1 MNRGW
6 KRKRWPMI
14 LSLLLVFQ
22 LLLTGGAA
30 LADEAEDSAA
40 SSAGPVTLLAG
51 NATWRYVD
59 RGKDLGGDWKNVA
72 YDDSDWSSGQ
82 APFGYPA
89 DTGTSGFGS
98 VKTAVSY
105 GPDSKKKY
113 PTTYFRTTVHA
124 AKVSDVQQIQGTFGV
139 DDGVVLYVN
148 GEEAYRFNMPEGD
161 IRYATLASE
170 SKSDPRIVTADLTAV
185 LKGKL
190 RDGANVLAAEV
201 HQGSAG
207 SSDLY
212 WDMKLVANPDDSGN
226 GGNPQSGKPT
236 AIALTYYDDPKTSMA
251 FAWYTSDKITGT
263 QLQVVEASKL
273 NGNSFPS
280 TGVQTYQGA
289 SQAISV
295 YLTLADKSNHKT
307 TKFSS
312 HKVIADGLKPGT
324 AYAYR
329 LGDGTAGN
337 WSDTGTF
344 TTEPAS
350 DNGFTFLY
358 TTDSQA
364 KTQSDYTIWKNTV
377 QQGIQKFPDAKFI
390 VNTGDLVDNGDV
402 EEQWMWLL
410 NEPKDILSRLPLMPI
425 LGNHETQNYNNYA
438 YHFHLPN
445 KSQTDATPEGS
456 VYAFDYGPA
465 HFMVFNTQYSGDS
478 DPVFKNQ
485 VEWLRNE
492 VAKTDKKWKIVLF
505 HKSIYSVASH
515 SGSTDVKFFREHL
528 APLFDELGIDAVL
541 SGHDHTYTRSY
552 QMYAGQPQE
561 VTKDGEGHVL
571 NPKGT
576 VYFVGNTAGPK
587 FYKPKDEDF
596 PYAAVSGQPKKQM
609 FTGVT
614 VKDETLS
621 FQAYTTTKGGSTELY
636 DAYSMKKTAVKPN
649 KVQNAKATLTADGQM
664 KLMWTAPSAGPAV
677 EGYRIYEQNDAVGP
691 NWTVKVRH
699 ADGTTT
705 YSYTVAKKDPSQTY
719 RFVIKAV
726 SGRLNSDPVVA
737 EYTTGK

>member
-1 MNRGW
+1 MNRGL
-6 KRKRWPMI
+6 KRKRWPI
-14 LSLLLVFQ
+14 VLSLLLVFQ
-22 LLLTGGAA
+22 LLLTG
-30 LADEAEDSAA
+30 
-40 SSAGPVTLLAG
+40 
-51 NATWRYVD
+51 
-59 RGKDLGGDWKNVA
+59 
-72 YDDSDWSSGQ
+72 
-82 APFGYPA
+82 
-89 DTGTSGFGS
+89 
-98 VKTAVSY
+98 
-105 GPDSKKKY
+105 
-113 PTTYFRTTVHA
+113 TTR
-124 AKVSDVQQIQGTFGV
+124 
-139 DDGVVLYVN
+139 
-148 GEEAYRFNMPEGD
+148 
-161 IRYATLASE
+161 ASE
-170 SKSDPRIVTADLTAV
+170 SKSDPRTVTADLTAT
-185 LKGKL
+185 LKSKL

-212 WDMKLVANPDDSGN
+212 RDMKLVANPDDSGSD
-226 GGNPQSGKPT
+226 GNPRSGKPT

-263 QLQVVEASKL
+263 QVQVVEASKL
-273 NGNSFPS
+273 NGNSFPP

-289 SQAISV
+289 SQVISV
-295 YLTLADKSNHKT
+295 YLTLADKSNDMST
-307 TKFSS
+307 SFSS
-312 HKVIADGLKPGT
+312 HKAIADGLKPGT

-337 WSDTGTF
+337 WSDIGTF

-364 KTQSDYTIWKNTV
+364 KTQADYTIWKNTV
-377 QQGIQKFPDAKFI
+377 QQGIQTFPDAKFI

-410 NEPKDILSRLPLMPI
+410 NEPKDLLSRIPLMPI
-425 LGNHETQNYNNYA
+425 LGNHETQNYNNFA

-465 HFMVFNTQYSGDS
+465 HFMVFNTQYSGSS
-478 DPVFKNQ
+478 DPVFKKQ

-492 VAKTDKKWKIVLF
+492 VAKTDKKWKIVLS

-515 SGSTDVKFFREHL
+515 SGSRDVKFFREHL

-561 VTKDGEGHVL
+561 VTEDGEGHVL

-587 FYKPKDEDF
+587 FYKPKAQGF

-614 VKDETLS
+614 VQDDTLT
-621 FQAYTTTKGGSTELY
+621 FQAYTTTKGGSTERY
-636 DAYSMKKTAVKPN
+636 DAYNIKKTTAKPN
-649 KVQNAKATLTADGQM
+649 KVENAKATLTADGKV
-664 KLMWTAPSAGPAV
+664 KLTWTAPGTGPAV
-677 EGYRIYEQNDAVGP
+677 EGYRIYEQNDALGP
-691 NWTVKVRH
+691 NWTAKVRH

-705 YSYTVAKKDPSQTY
+705 YSYTVATKNPSPSY

-737 EYTTGK
+737 EYAAGKREPAAVRTVPGMP